1 MVKDGL
7 GAVCEGIQCLLCHIS
22 GINPDTERR
31 ESETKRQDIE
41 IIISYLWNPTISKAL
56 QRKPFIMLPWEQAGG
71 LTYPWCHLPNLLC
84 LFNFIFI
91 CSLFTETWSYYVTH
105 AYLHSISWSPCLNFL
120 NAGITDMYH
129 LSGAILFVWYS
140 VAPDVIH

>member
-56 QRKPFIMLPWEQAGG
+56 QRKPFIMLP
-71 LTYPWCHLPNLLC
+71 
-84 LFNFIFI
+84 
-91 CSLFTETWSYYVTH
+91 
-105 AYLHSISWSPCLNFL
+105 
-120 NAGITDMYH
+120 
-129 LSGAILFVWYS
+129 
-140 VAPDVIH
+140 